1 MMDIQ
6 AALGIHQL
14 ARIERQL
21 SSREAIWHGYE
32 SGLAE
37 MPLTLPAPTEPGT
50 RHARHLFTVLVDRE
64 ICGTSRDDLQ
74 LALKTRGIGTS
85 VHFKALHL
93 HPYYAERFELER
105 GMFPEAEFI
114 SDRTLSLPLSPA
126 LTEPEIDRVIEA
138 VTESLVSGAW

>member
-1 MMDIQ
+1 MRLRHVPRRL
-6 AALGIHQL
+6 AA
-14 ARIERQL
+14 RVE
-21 SSREAIWHGYE
+21 
-32 SGLAE
+32 
-37 MPLTLPAPTEPGT
+37 
-50 RHARHLFTVLVDRE
+50 DRE
-64 ICGTSRDDLQ
+64 R
-74 LALKTRGIGTS
+74 IGTS

-114 SDRTLSLPLSPA
+114 SERTLSLPLSPA